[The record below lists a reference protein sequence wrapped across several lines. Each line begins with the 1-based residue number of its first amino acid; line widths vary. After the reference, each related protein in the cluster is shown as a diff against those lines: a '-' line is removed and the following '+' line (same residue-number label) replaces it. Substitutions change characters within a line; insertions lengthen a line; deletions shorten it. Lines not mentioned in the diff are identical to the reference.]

1 MSESSNSIDL
11 LIIHNVSVIPKK
23 QKTKKQMIVTT
34 KNETVK
40 KIFATIDTFTTV
52 VEKQIG
58 GDIVKQIFHAIASLN
73 VTYLR

>member
-1 MSESSNSIDL
+1 MSESSNSINL

-23 QKTKKQMIVTT
+23 QKTKQMMVTT

-40 KIFATIDTFTTV
+40 KIFTTIDTFTTV

>member
-1 MSESSNSIDL
+1 MSESSNSINL

-23 QKTKKQMIVTT
+23 QKTKQMMVTT

-40 KIFATIDTFTTV
+40 KIFTTIDTFTAV

-58 GDIVKQIFHAIASLN
+58 GDIVRQIFHAIASLN